1 MNPEPIHNLPGLV
14 IRALKLVRQAAYMA
28 LGPFDYLSR
37 TINDKV
43 DFPPLHLRRYVGPLR
58 SFESSGAEFM
68 SYLRLIARLRPD
80 ESILDVGC
88 GCGLMALYLK
98 DFLGTKSSYVGVD
111 LHKPSVRWCLNN
123 IASRHPNFAFA
134 HIDVKN
140 SVFNPRGQYAAE
152 VFSLPYGNGAF
163 DIILLKSVFTHM
175 RPSEVDNYLK
185 EVSRLL
191 SAGGRCLA
199 TFFLLNEKQE
209 ELNEK
214 GLNKVRFDSGDE
226 TWRYVYKNSPES
238 AVAYRE
244 GFITELLDKYGLAL
258 AAPVMY
264 GSWSGLEDGLSFQD
278 MLLLQKR

>member
-1 MNPEPIHNLPGLV
+1 MNLEPAHNLPGLV
-14 IRALKLVRQAAYMA
+14 IRTLKLARRSAYVA

-37 TINDKV
+37 AMNGKG

-80 ESILDVGC
+80 ESILDIGC

-111 LHKPSVRWCLNN
+111 LHKPSVRWCLRN
-123 IASRHPNFAFA
+123 ITPRYPNFDFE
-134 HIDVKN
+134 HINVN
-140 SVFNPRGQYAAE
+140 NHVFNPRGGHRAE
-152 VFSLPYGNGAF
+152 VFSFPYGDSTF

-175 RPSEVDNYLK
+175 RPPEVDNYLK

-191 SAGGRCLA
+191 SAGGRCLT

-214 GLNKVRFDSGDE
+214 GLNKLRFDFGDE
-226 TWRYVYKNSPES
+226 TWRYAYKNSPES
-238 AVAYRE
+238 AAAYRE
-244 GFITELLDKYGLAL
+244 TFVAELLDKHGLTL

-278 MLLLQKR
+278 MLLVQKQ